1 MSDLGED
8 FEEFY
13 VCPSCGHEDHA
24 DNFGVYCPACGEN
37 QDDLETELFKDDE
50 KDNVSKN

>member
-1 MSDLGED
+1 MSDLDED

-24 DNFGVYCPACGEN
+24 DKFGVYCPACGEN
-37 QDDLETELFKDDE
+37 LDDIEAELLKQE
-50 KDNVSKN
+50 ER